1 MGISELLKIIKDSL
15 IHTHISEFRGKIAAV
30 DMLNWIYRGVYSCSA
45 DLNNGMDVD
54 LYLNFPLKMLSILHS
69 YKIDIIAVF
78 DGNEIIAKEKTDRLR
93 KDEKNKNLQLANK
106 HTLEGN
112 EDQAR
117 TFSRRAMKITGKIV
131 NTLIEILKKMGIR
144 VIVSPYEADS
154 QISYLAL
161 SGLCDFVISEDSDL
175 IAYGCKKVLYKMG
188 NNGEGWFYDEDL
200 LYSKGYLQK
209 YDSFRKLNP
218 IHKKEFCVLIGCDYL
233 PSLKGIGPVSLLK
246 LFDKEKA
253 LVDVVDS
260 MKDNLNYRH
269 ELCGLTYDYVLEAK
283 KSVLM
288 FMLQTVYDPIEDKLK
303 PVNEKLYNE
312 SLDYITKSYGKSLF
326 KTDHEKRKFFGE
338 SFDCYSEY
346 CNGML
351 DVKKRSI
358 VKDLESNDSIVK
370 YYNKYSSYFR
380 KNYSN
385 DESSLQNKG
394 IEFKRIS
401 LVPVNIMKKKEEF
414 NDVNVNVGV
423 NKNKNNG
430 QYKKNSNNLYKNEKN
445 SKNDKDNKD
454 NKEYDHINDIEKYIS
469 SDNQLILNEE
479 EINIL
484 LGDENENENE
494 KVDLVDKDNHIK
506 LSQTSNSKSKQN
518 EELYNITQSDIDEI
532 LLYSTKP
539 NIQLDFKEN
548 FGVSSTN
555 ISNNSL
561 NNKITCF
568 NDLLL
573 LGNKHSSNEIMNKN
587 MNIKG
592 KSGNYKDKKE
602 SKVIKNRGF
611 TDVEHDIEEFFM
623 NKK

>member
-175 IAYGCKKVLYKMG
+175 IAYGCKKILYKMG

-260 MKDNLNYRH
+260 MKDNINYHH

-312 SLDYITKSYGKSLF
+312 SLYYINESYGKSLF
-326 KTDHEKRKFFGE
+326 KTDNEKRKFFGE
-338 SFDCYSEY
+338 WFDCYSEY

-351 DVKKRSI
+351 DVKKRTTI
-358 VKDLESNDSIVK
+358 KDLENNDSIVK
-370 YYNKYSSYFR
+370 YYNKYNSYFR

-385 DESSLQNKG
+385 DENSLQSKG
-394 IEFKRIS
+394 IEYKRIS
-401 LVPVNIMKKKEEF
+401 LIPINIVKKKEEL
-414 NDVNVNVGV
+414 NDVNVTVNVNV
-423 NKNKNNG
+423 IKNKIHG
-430 QYKKNSNNLYKNEKN
+430 QYKKDSNNIYKNAKN
-445 SKNDKDNKD
+445 HDN
-454 NKEYDHINDIEKYIS
+454 INDIEKYIS
-469 SDNQLILNEE
+469 NDNQLILNEE

-484 LGDENENENE
+484 LGDDNENEE
-494 KVDLVDKDNHIK
+494 VAIVDKDKHTK
-506 LSQTSNSKSKQN
+506 LSQNSNNESKQN
-518 EELYNITQSDIDEI
+518 EELFNITQSDIDEMLI
-532 LLYSTKP
+532 YSTKH
-539 NIQLDFKEN
+539 NIQLDFKDN

-573 LGNKHSSNEIMNKN
+573 LGNKHSLNKDN
-587 MNIKG
+587 NKSIK
-592 KSGNYKDKKE
+592 
-602 SKVIKNRGF
+602 SKVIKNRVIN
-611 TDVEHDIEEFFM
+611 DIEHDIEEFFM